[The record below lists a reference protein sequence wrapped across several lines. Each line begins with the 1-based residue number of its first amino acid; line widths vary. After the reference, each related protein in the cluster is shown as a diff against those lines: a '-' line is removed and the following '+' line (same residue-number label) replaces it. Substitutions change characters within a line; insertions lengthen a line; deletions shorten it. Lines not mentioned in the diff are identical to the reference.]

1 MKITGFNPQVISKDP
16 DSVIAVF
23 EALGFQR
30 THNKTSEKGV
40 VFSSVRMKDANGF
53 HVDIIKAE
61 NVPGDR
67 DLSSIRINVDD
78 FDEAFKF
85 FMDKG
90 FRESQKFGRND
101 TPSSKYSILISPSGF
116 LIDLVQH
123 IK

>member
-90 FRESQKFGRND
+90 FRESQKLRL
-101 TPSSKYSILISPSGF
+101 TTL
-116 LIDLVQH
+116 LVREAAN
-123 IK
+123 